1 MESVS
6 KRSIGIMGEAL
17 VSLIFLFLAPAW
29 SLAQAGTAQMGIDRI
44 YLRKCAVCHGQDG
57 AGKTTKGIKLKV
69 PDARSP
75 DVQKMSDA
83 ELIKIVTNGKGK
95 DMADFGKELSK
106 AQIEELV
113 KYYRGLAK

>member
-6 KRSIGIMGEAL
+6 KRRIGIIGKAL
-17 VSLIFLFLAPAW
+17 VSLILLLSAAAW
-29 SLAQAGTAQMGIDRI
+29 NAARAQTGIDKV

-83 ELIKIVTNGKGK
+83 ELVKVVTNGKGK
-95 DMADFGKELSK
+95 DMAGFGKELTK

>member
-1 MESVS
+1 
-6 KRSIGIMGEAL
+6 
-17 VSLIFLFLAPAW
+17 
-29 SLAQAGTAQMGIDRI
+29 MGIDRV

-69 PDARSP
+69 PDVRSP
-75 DVQKMSDA
+75 DVQKLSDA
-83 ELIKIVTNGKGK
+83 ELVKTVTNGKGK
-95 DMADFGKELSK
+95 DMAGFGKELTK